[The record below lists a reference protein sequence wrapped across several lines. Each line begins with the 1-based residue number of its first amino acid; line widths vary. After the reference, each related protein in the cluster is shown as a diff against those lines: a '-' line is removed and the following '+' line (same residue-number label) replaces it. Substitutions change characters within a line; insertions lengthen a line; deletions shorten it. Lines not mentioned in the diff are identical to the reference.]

1 MADKPKLQTQPQTH
15 SPQPGEAS
23 LSRLRRAEQAQPA
36 RAMRGATLSLKPAP
50 GPRPTQERWQDATA
64 VVSVRGELDRDALW
78 AIDFTL
84 GRASVEA
91 GKLVLDLLEVTHLDY
106 AGVCELVAR
115 RRELTARGG
124 DLGIAVK
131 NPYVTNILK
140 AAGGADLA
148 LFRSVEEASGA
159 QVAVAGARRAV
170 ASRKKGP

>member
-1 MADKPKLQTQPQTH
+1 MAEKTKT
-15 SPQPGEAS
+15 
-23 LSRLRRAEQAQPA
+23 QAQSQSQAVPAA
-36 RAMRGATLSLKPAP
+36 RAMRGAMLALKPAP

-106 AGVCELVAR
+106 AGVSELVAR
-115 RRELTARGG
+115 RRELVARGG
-124 DLGIAVK
+124 DLTIAVK

-159 QVAVAGARRAV
+159 QVAVAAAGRRSVAAV
-170 ASRKKGP
+170 SSRKKGP